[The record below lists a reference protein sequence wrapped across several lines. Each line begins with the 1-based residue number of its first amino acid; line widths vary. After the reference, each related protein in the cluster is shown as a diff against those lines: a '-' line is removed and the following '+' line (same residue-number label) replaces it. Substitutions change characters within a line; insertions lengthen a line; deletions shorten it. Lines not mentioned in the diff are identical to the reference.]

1 MRKKLQMPKA
11 IESWEQLDSVLETI
25 GAKTRSLEKIEHTM
39 QERIDKAKTDAAMAA
54 QPLKDEVKELEAALM
69 IFLED
74 RKNEFETK
82 KTRELNFGS
91 VGYRKSTKVVLP
103 RGESK
108 MQELINK
115 LKALGMQDC
124 IVAKQEKVDKEA
136 LKAYS
141 EEDIKEAGAW
151 LDVQDK
157 PWYEVKREEVK

>member
-1 MRKKLQMPKA
+1 MRKKLQMPKS
-11 IESWEQLDSVLETI
+11 INTWEEMDNVLETI
-25 GAKTRSLEKIEHTM
+25 GAKTRALEKIEHTM
-39 QERIDKAKTDAAMAA
+39 QEHIDKAKTDAALAA
-54 QPLKDEVKELEAALM
+54 QPLKDEVKEMESALM
-69 IFLED
+69 VFLED

-91 VGYRKSTKVVLP
+91 VGYRKSTKLVLP

-108 MQELINK
+108 MQELIDK
-115 LKALGMQDC
+115 LKSLGMYDC
-124 IVAKQEKVDKEA
+124 IVTKQEKVDKDA

-157 PWYEVKREEVK
+157 PWYEVKRDEVK